1 MTQINTKR
9 DSDIQ
14 TVIDMIDDLIFDE
27 KETLKKI
34 PHNSVEQVYSMG
46 AIDALNYLKRDIKVD
61 ILGMGDDG
69 E

>member
-1 MTQINTKR
+1 
-9 DSDIQ
+9 
-14 TVIDMIDDLIFDE
+14 MIDDLIFDE